1 MLTSLNLWAK
11 KVPQLTGH
19 PWKGITLLRVIPTLA
34 FQVIYSDIYFD
45 ILPNILSDIYPDIL
59 SGISSSI
66 LSGIYFG
73 VLFGIYS
80 GILCGILSCIYFGIL
95 CGILCGIHFCS
106 LSGIYSGSLSGIY
119 SGIPSE
125 VQRCPVSSEGPR
137 LRSSGAHWARKVPGW
152 GPAVPTALRTL
163 RLRSSRAHSDRK
175 PAVEVQQCP
184 LCAWTVGEEIGEERG
199 SGGRGGGGEGGGRG
213 GGGGEGAGTAVIKS
227 NNPHLAGGEK
237 PTSQPWG
244 PSSCSTTLATKA
256 GHKIK
261 DWVIEPSEETMS

>member
-19 PWKGITLLRVIPTLA
+19 PWKGITLLRVTPTLA
-34 FQVIYSDIYFD
+34 IQVIYSDIYFA

-80 GILCGILSCIYFGIL
+80 GILYSVSHIFWHSLWHSICGT
-95 CGILCGIHFCS
+95 HFCS

-137 LRSSGAHWARKVPGW
+137 LRSSSAHWARKVPGW

-184 LCAWTVGEEIGEERG
+184 LRMEVGEEIGEERG